1 LEVFFKNALISNTG
15 PDGKKNFNFLFAN
28 RLKLSDKGFLAKSNN
43 TLGMSRKICEF
54 NDRLLITKQLSQKI
68 NELNIPVGNKKTSKS
83 LFKVLSNDLDLSS
96 KFTKQ
101 LSNELSKGFDVELLA
116 GNEFGPKEATLVSKQ
131 FKKTFNLG

>member
-1 LEVFFKNALISNTG
+1 
-15 PDGKKNFNFLFAN
+15 
-28 RLKLSDKGFLAKSNN
+28 
-43 TLGMSRKICEF
+43 MSRKICEF